1 MKSITLSIYN
11 TELSPQ
17 KNFVVEDIE
26 TYLSKLI
33 TKTYE
38 NENFQVPKISL
49 NMTIKINV
57 SQDNVFK
64 QIGNY
69 VRMLCDSR
77 KYYFFIIGSEW
88 KSSST
93 VELRLYMD
101 TLNSFYDLFK
111 LHFSEKTLITRQHE
125 DR

>member
-49 NMTIKINV
+49 NMNIKIN
-57 SQDNVFK
+57 
-64 QIGNY
+64 
-69 VRMLCDSR
+69 
-77 KYYFFIIGSEW
+77 KYTMFQ
-88 KSSST
+88 
-93 VELRLYMD
+93 
-101 TLNSFYDLFK
+101 K
-111 LHFSEKTLITRQHE
+111 LL
-125 DR
+125 

>member
-49 NMTIKINV
+49 NMSIKINV

-69 VRMLCDSR
+69 VRMLCGSR

-88 KSSST
+88 KSYFNLF
-93 VELRLYMD
+93 LRLV
-101 TLNSFYDLFK
+101 
-111 LHFSEKTLITRQHE
+111 
-125 DR
+125 

>member
-1 MKSITLSIYN
+1 M
-11 TELSPQ
+11 SPQ

-49 NMTIKINV
+49 NMSIKINV

-69 VRMLCDSR
+69 VRMLYGSR
-77 KYYFFIIGSEW
+77 KYYFFIIGSDW
-88 KSSST
+88 KSTST
-93 VELRLYMD
+93 IELNLRKKKI
-101 TLNSFYDLFK
+101 SHK
-111 LHFSEKTLITRQHE
+111 
-125 DR
+125 